1 MKDNLLTIG
10 YSTLAERLKNISIPE
25 VNLPHEVF
33 ISIQNPMN
41 IQYSLPINF
50 EFRSAISNEKG
61 VAKSRN
67 VVLNSTQTKYLLF
80 ADDEIL
86 FLSDGIKSAISYL
99 ESNPA
104 CDLVIAQAV
113 DTQGVLRKS
122 YPKTEVKLSKFNSA
136 KAATYEMIVRVESVR
151 KKGVAFDENF
161 GAGAQN
167 YLGDEYIF
175 ITDLLKNITTTKPV
189 TDSRATF
196 LPLTIAIHPEE
207 SSGSRWGTESDLR
220 ARAQVFQRVF
230 GGIAPLIRAGF
241 YIKNYQKFGGLRN
254 LFKFV
259 IGKV

>member
-104 CDLVIAQAV
+104 CDLVLAQAV

-136 KAATYEMIVRVESVR
+136 KAATYEMIVRVESV
-151 KKGVAFDENF
+151 AFDENF

-175 ITDLLKNITTTKPV
+175 ITDLLKKGG
-189 TDSRATF
+189 RATF

-241 YIKNYQKFGGLRN
+241 YMKNYQKFGGLRN

-259 IGKV
+259 IGKF

>member
-41 IQYSLPINF
+41 IQYSLPTNF
-50 EFRSAISNEKG
+50 EFRSAISNKKG

-104 CDLVIAQAV
+104 CDLVLAQAV

-175 ITDLLKNITTTKPV
+175 ITDLLKKGG
-189 TDSRATF
+189 RATF

-241 YIKNYQKFGGLRN
+241 YMKNYQKFGGLRN

-259 IGKV
+259 IGKF

>member
-33 ISIQNPMN
+33 ISIQNPTN
-41 IQYSLPINF
+41 IQYSLPTNF

-104 CDLVIAQAV
+104 CDLVLAQAV
-113 DTQGVLRKS
+113 DTKGVLRKS

-175 ITDLLKNITTTKPV
+175 ITDLLKKGG
-189 TDSRATF
+189 RATF